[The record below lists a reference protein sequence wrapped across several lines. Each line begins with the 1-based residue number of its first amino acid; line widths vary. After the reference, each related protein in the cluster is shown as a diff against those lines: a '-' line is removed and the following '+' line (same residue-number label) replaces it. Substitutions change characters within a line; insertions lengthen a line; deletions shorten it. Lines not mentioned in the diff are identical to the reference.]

1 MIKACSEYF
10 YSALYCL
17 CTHEYL
23 ENLKRKILECGFGID
38 FVYFQLLPTLCVNIG
53 AFSTGNNFLGLGIY
67 FISFIIYILSLFSR
81 SFTGLSC
88 HSASPAITSNF
99 LFINDIGQDNSP
111 SLFQEESSL
120 FRNTSDTLDQRSQHA
135 FNLREDHTFI
145 IGRTNIA
152 SYILYTLYKTEK
164 AFVFLAP

>member
-53 AFSTGNNFLGLGIY
+53 AFSTGDNFLGLGT
-67 FISFIIYILSLFSR
+67 LSLYHLFIYSLY
-81 SFTGLSC
+81 FQGLSLGF
-88 HSASPAITSNF
+88 PAILLPQLSQVIF
-99 LFINDIGQDNSP
+99 SSSMILAKIIL

-152 SYILYTLYKTEK
+152 SYILYALYKTEK
-164 AFVFLAP
+164 ACVFLAP